1 MKDLEIQAR
10 IDAGRTNI
18 QRKVLQAEGESK
30 EKE

>member
-1 MKDLEIQAR
+1 MQAR

-30 EKE
+30 EKEQSIA